1 MYENYDPSKISKHT
15 DLATALRKSVKAGST
30 SAAVLLLLDYF
41 PGKET
46 ESLLREVRDRK
57 ERSLTKL
64 FEWSPVV
71 PVSLPANVALSRL
84 GDQRSRMALLDTIE
98 ASRPAELEFLLTAI
112 REIDAPEVLHSL
124 KRALDDQRE
133 VSAGVPSGA
142 EPKRRLCDEPVNAFV
157 KRLQLNVG
165 VELSSARRYS
175 KAEIDA
181 VRNGIDASIPK

>member
-1 MYENYDPSKISKHT
+1 M
-15 DLATALRKSVKAGST
+15 
-30 SAAVLLLLDYF
+30 LLGYF

-57 ERSLTKL
+57 ERSQTKL
-64 FEWSPVV
+64 FEWFPVV
-71 PVSLPANVALSRL
+71 MVSLPANVALSRL
-84 GDQRSRMALLDTIE
+84 GDKRSRMALLDAIE

-112 REIDAPEVLHSL
+112 REIDAPEVLYSL